1 MSDDGETQRIAK
13 WLAHAGVASRRDA
26 EGLIAAG
33 RVAVNGVVI
42 DTPATKVSDRDS
54 IAVDGRII
62 GAPVGARLWRYYKQ
76 NGLVTTHKDPQ
87 GRPTV
92 FEYLPDGMP
101 RVISVGRLD
110 LTTEGLLLLTTDG
123 ELARH
128 LELPV
133 HGYVRQYRVRALGQP
148 DLRALEALKDGATI
162 DGVNYGPIDAKILKA
177 KGANIWLS
185 IAITEGKNREVR
197 KVLQHLGL
205 HVNRLIRMAYGP
217 FSLGRLEPGE
227 LREVR
232 PEALKVLG
240 LKS

>member
-1 MSDDGETQRIAK
+1 MSDAAPQDRIAK

-26 EGLIAAG
+26 ELLIGEG
-33 RVAVNGVVI
+33 RVRVNGVVI
-42 DTPATKVSDRDS
+42 DSPATKVSDQDT
-54 IAVDGRII
+54 IEVDGDLINA
-62 GAPVGARLWRYYKQ
+62 APATRLWRCYKQ

-92 FEYLPDGMP
+92 FEHLPRHLP

-123 ELARH
+123 DLARH
-128 LELPV
+128 LELPH

-148 DLRALEALKDGATI
+148 DPRAIEALKDGITI
-162 DGVNYGPIDAKILKA
+162 EGVSYGPIQARILKA
-177 KGANIWLS
+177 SGANIWMS
-185 IAITEGKNREVR
+185 VAITEGKNREVR

-217 FSLGRLEPGE
+217 FSLGRLAPGE
-227 LREVR
+227 VREVR
-232 PEALKVLG
+232 PEALKFLG
-240 LKS
+240 F